1 MEEADISR
9 IKILGE
15 KVNVT
20 LYTIPACSATALVRN
35 HLDRNFIDYTIIDIS
50 RDRAAYAFIREQGF
64 TESPIIDTGDQM
76 WSGYQPAKMK
86 EVFSI

>member
-1 MEEADISR
+1 M
-9 IKILGE
+9 
-15 KVNVT
+15 NVT

-35 HLDRNFIDYTIIDIS
+35 HLDRNFINYTIIDIS
-50 RDRAAYAFIREQGF
+50 QDRAAYASIREQGF
-64 TESPIIDTGDQM
+64 TESPIIHAGDHL